1 MKRRIL
7 IVASIAVL
15 ISLNGCGIRETVQTT
30 ETEEKVSVEI
40 SSENGEQTII
50 PEEEKEKAPN
60 AEIGNTTKITITSEK
75 SKISEVLQDKYF
87 EENGF
92 SFYDGV
98 EFCFTKLPDKTC
110 SYEMFSPIGETF
122 EVKISLE
129 NGEEYY
135 FTLSREE

>member
-1 MKRRIL
+1 MKRIL
-7 IVASIAVL
+7 IVAIFAVL
-15 ISLNGCGIRETVQTT
+15 IILNGCGIREINQTT
-30 ETEEKVSVEI
+30 EVEEKVSVEI

-60 AEIGNTTKITITSEK
+60 AEIGNKTKITITSEK

-92 SFYDGV
+92 SFYEGV
-98 EFCFTKLPDKTC
+98 EFCFTKLPDKSC

-129 NGEEYY
+129 NGDTYY
-135 FTLSREE
+135 FTLTREE